1 MLNASFCKVCVR
13 VLPVY
18 AILNASETSR
28 IMWQLL
34 TLPLLLSSLLSLLRL
49 LLLLWSCALA
59 DVNPWNVSLNQ
70 TQWTESKSPLAAH
83 SIGLRPP
90 DPPER
95 QPSSG
100 TPTTTSRPLLSFHCC
115 SVCIQLL
122 CHVLDVRNYY
132 CVLISKLKAT
142 LITSAWPS
150 PDSESP
156 IGSVE

>member
-1 MLNASFCKVCVR
+1 
-13 VLPVY
+13 
-18 AILNASETSR
+18 
-28 IMWQLL
+28 MWQLL
-34 TLPLLLSSLLSLLRL
+34 TLLLPSLLLLSSLLLVLLLSLLLLLLLVL

-83 SIGLRPP
+83 SIGLRP
-90 DPPER
+90 PPER